1 MLNSAFLGTDEDGL
15 PIPVEKSEED
25 GRYHLVGDLQLA
37 PPSAIKNCMKQM
49 EKILALVGGSKV
61 VFVIPLP
68 RYVLSACCKD
78 DTHVSNSLSGELAA
92 EFSGAE
98 KSLSEAAAAGKRTES
113 ARLINILSFFGSC
126 ESLPQDLTTVDGA
139 SIWAG
144 DGIHLTSNASRVA
157 ARKLMADL
165 AHGGQGG
172 QEGEP
177 AAKRTRLES
186 VVPVPAP
193 AKKKEV
199 AKSNLTPPSPR
210 PCPPPLWLSGQLPP
224 TPTQRGRG
232 AGGQNPSSS

>member
-1 MLNSAFLGTDEDGL
+1 
-15 PIPVEKSEED
+15 
-25 GRYHLVGDLQLA
+25 
-37 PPSAIKNCMKQM
+37 M
-49 EKILALVGGSKV
+49 EKILALVGEAKV

-68 RYVLSACCKD
+68 RYVLFASCKD
-78 DTHVSNSLSGELAA
+78 DTHVSNRLSGELAA

-98 KSLSEAAAAGKRTES
+98 KCLSEAAATGERTGT

-126 ESLPQDLTTVDGA
+126 ESFPQDLTTVDGA

-157 ARKLMADL
+157 ARMLMADL
-165 AHGGQGG
+165 SHGG

-186 VVPVPAP
+186 VVPIPAP
-193 AKKKEV
+193 AKKKEA
-199 AKSNLTPPSPR
+199 AKSNPTPPPPR

-224 TPTQRGRG
+224 TMTQLG
-232 AGGQNPSSS
+232 AGSQNPSSSYRGGGPAWDNLRGGNRGAGRGNRGPLRGGKRGRW

>member
-1 MLNSAFLGTDEDGL
+1 
-15 PIPVEKSEED
+15 
-25 GRYHLVGDLQLA
+25 
-37 PPSAIKNCMKQM
+37 
-49 EKILALVGGSKV
+49 
-61 VFVIPLP
+61 
-68 RYVLSACCKD
+68 
-78 DTHVSNSLSGELAA
+78 VSNRLSGELAT
-92 EFSGAE
+92 EFSSAE
-98 KSLSEAAAAGKRTES
+98 KSLSEAAAAGERTGT

-126 ESLPQDLTTVDGA
+126 ESLSQDLTTVDGA

-186 VVPVPAP
+186 VVPVPAL

-199 AKSNLTPPSPR
+199 AKSNPPPPPPR

-224 TPTQRGRG
+224 TPTQHGRG
-232 AGGQNPSSS
+232 AGGQNPSSSYWGEGPAWDNQHGGNRGNQHGGNRGNQHAALRGGKRGRWGRW